1 MSKHVALITG
11 GASGIGFALTKH
23 LLSKGWKVV
32 MADINHESGQ
42 NLSEELGPD
51 TSFVRAD
58 VTVYAD
64 QIAMFKYAFTW
75 GGNRLDFFAANAGVD
90 DMQNM
95 HASGEDLDGNG
106 DPKPL
111 DLTTMDLDLM
121 AVMQGCWIY
130 KHYARKNRTRGGKI
144 IITSSIAGL

>member
-11 GASGIGFALTKH
+11 GASGIGLALSKH
-23 LLSKGWKVV
+23 LLSKGWKVI
-32 MADINHESGQ
+32 MADINHELGQ
-42 NLSEELGPD
+42 KLSEELGPD
-51 TSFVRAD
+51 ASFVRAD

-64 QIAMFKYAFTW
+64 QIAMFRYAFKW
-75 GGNRLDFFAANAGVD
+75 GGDRLDFFAANAGVD
-90 DMQNM
+90 DRQNM
-95 HASGEDLDGNG
+95 HASGEDLDENG

-130 KHYARKNRTRGGKI
+130 KHYARKNPTRGGKI